1 MPAFLHGQA
10 LNPLQELDKYQN
22 AHLVPGSYGATASF
36 TGTMRDF
43 NVGSTIKQM
52 TLEHYPE
59 MTQKFLSELCDE
71 AISKWSLVDCLIIHR
86 FGTMGPGDPIVLTAA
101 WAAHRE
107 EAFSACR
114 YLMEELKA
122 RAPFWK
128 KETTAEGQEHWVHD
142 APSE

>member
-1 MPAFLHGQA
+1 MPAFLVEQT
-10 LNPLQELDKYQN
+10 LDPLQELDQYQQKR
-22 AHLVPGSYGATASF
+22 LIPGSYGATASF

-43 NVGSTIKQM
+43 NAGEDIQQM

-59 MTQKFLSELCDE
+59 MTQKFLDQLCKE
-71 AISKWSLVDCLIIHR
+71 TLSKWSLVDCLIIHR
-86 FGTMGPGDPIVLTAA
+86 FGTIKPGEPIVLTAA
-101 WAAHRE
+101 WSAHRE

-128 KETTAEGQEHWVHD
+128 KETTKEGQRWVHD
-142 APSE
+142 NLKK